1 MERTIKMLMEALA
14 EPEVL
19 DNNDLRENISEVIIG
34 LNTIIAMRKKNIV
47 ERPSSPCPCG
57 TCD

>member
-1 MERTIKMLMEALA
+1 MLMEALS

-19 DNNDLRENISEVIIG
+19 DNDDLRKKLSEVIIG
-34 LNTIIAMRKKNIV
+34 LNTIIALRKKNRV

>member
-1 MERTIKMLMEALA
+1 MLMEALA

-19 DNNDLRENISEVIIG
+19 DNDDLRKKLSEVIIG
-34 LNTIIAMRKKNIV
+34 LNTIIAMRKKKRI
-47 ERPSSPCPCG
+47 ERASSPCPCG